1 MSSFLWDWFSS
12 ILNYFGLWNKS
23 GKILF
28 LGLDNA
34 GKTSLL
40 QRLKSDSI
48 AQNVPTLHAT
58 SQELTIKNLR
68 FTAID
73 IGGHFQ
79 ARRVWRDYFMAV
91 DVIVFLVDSQDT
103 ARLMESKYELDQL
116 LADEQIQNCP
126 ILILGNKIDMPG
138 SIGEGA
144 LIHSLGLY
152 GRTTG
157 KDHVSISTLQGRRPL
172 ELFMCSIKERQGYGE
187 AFNWVSQYL

>member
-1 MSSFLWDWFSS
+1 MSSFLWNLLSS

-40 QRLKSDSI
+40 QRLKRDSI

-91 DVIVFLVDSQDT
+91 DIIVFLVDSQDT
-103 ARLMESKYELDQL
+103 ARLMESKY
-116 LADEQIQNCP
+116 EQIQNCP

-157 KDHVSISTLQGRRPL
+157 KDHVSKSTLQGRRPL